1 MTAPSTKRKLPESK
15 EESKEAVSFEDAI
28 ARLSG
33 IVEQL
38 ERGDLPLGESVKL
51 FEEGVSLVRTSQHE
65 LDTAER
71 RIEELLAVDEDGNAK
86 TAAFE

>member
-1 MTAPSTKRKLPESK
+1 MTAPSAKRKTSESK
-15 EESKEAVSFEDAI
+15 EKQQDSVSFEEAI
-28 ARLSG
+28 TRLSG

-51 FEEGVSLVRTSQHE
+51 FEEGVSLVRTSQRE

-71 RIEELLAVDEDGNAK
+71 RIEELLAVDEEGEAE
-86 TAAFE
+86 TVAFE

>member
-1 MTAPSTKRKLPESK
+1 MTAPSSKRKSLESK
-15 EESKEAVSFEDAI
+15 EDSNEPVSFEDAI
-28 ARLSG
+28 TRLSG

-51 FEEGVSLVRTSQHE
+51 FEEGVSLVRTSQQE

-71 RIEELLAVDEDGNAK
+71 RIEELLAVDEDGQAK
-86 TAAFE
+86 TVAFE